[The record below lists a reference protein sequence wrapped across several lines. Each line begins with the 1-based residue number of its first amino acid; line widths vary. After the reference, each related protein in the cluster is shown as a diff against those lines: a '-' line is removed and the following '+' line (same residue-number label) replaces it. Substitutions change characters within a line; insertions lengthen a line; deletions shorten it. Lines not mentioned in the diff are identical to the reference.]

1 MKKIIITMIMVLGLL
16 LPISTFAS
24 PNPDDYETMN
34 LLEVINTENNAF
46 SNAEGYTVVNPT
58 ITEVNDT
65 EDQVPIYVFF
75 GLGCPHCHDL
85 FTYLNEIAPE
95 YDSKFRLVAFE
106 IWYDEA
112 NKGLVGEL
120 QDFLGSDVIEGTA
133 AEENEETVKEAID
146 TVAKQEPNSRYDI
159 FTEMKKAEEE
169 ALKKEKAANVAIIV
183 WDGVFVAIA
192 TAIILGFIYYQN
204 NKIHDRFDAIYEKLG
219 LEIEEPKA
227 KLVTVTKEVE
237 DDTFEEIVDPDDY
250 ELKEE
255 KPTPD
260 IRVGIIYLT
269 SNISTR
275 ALTHKR
281 IPLAPRHQPSFF
293 VLSHTSSKETS

>member
-46 SNAEGYTVVNPT
+46 SDAEGYTVVNPT

-133 AEENEETVKEAID
+133 AKGYGVPIIIIGENVYQGFGEENEETVKEAID
-146 TVAKQEPNSRYDI
+146 TVAKQDPNSRYDI

-255 KPTPD
+255 KPTP
-260 IRVGIIYLT
+260 T
-269 SNISTR
+269 KKTNKS
-275 ALTHKR
+275 
-281 IPLAPRHQPSFF
+281 
-293 VLSHTSSKETS
+293 SSKSKSKNKSKK

>member
-46 SNAEGYTVVNPT
+46 SDAEGYTVVNPT

-120 QDFLGSDVIEGTA
+120 QDFLGSDVIEGTVA
-133 AEENEETVKEAID
+133 KGYGVPIIIIGENVYQGFGEENEETVKEAID
-146 TVAKQEPNSRYDI
+146 TVAKQDPNSRYDI

-255 KPTPD
+255 KPTP
-260 IRVGIIYLT
+260 VKKT
-269 SNISTR
+269 NKS
-275 ALTHKR
+275 
-281 IPLAPRHQPSFF
+281 
-293 VLSHTSSKETS
+293 SSKSKSKNKSKK